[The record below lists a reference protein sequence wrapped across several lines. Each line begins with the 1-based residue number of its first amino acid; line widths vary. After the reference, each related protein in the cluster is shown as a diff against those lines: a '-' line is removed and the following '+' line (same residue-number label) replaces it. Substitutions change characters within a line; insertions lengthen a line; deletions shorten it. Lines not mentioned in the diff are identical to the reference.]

1 MKKILVVN
9 GPNINILGKR
19 ELEIY
24 GELSYNN
31 LVDELKSYAKKK
43 CVCLDELKSYAK
55 KKCVCLDEFQSNS
68 EGAIIDKLQ
77 ELIDGEYDALIINP
91 AAYSHYSY
99 AIYDALKAIK
109 IKKVEVHLT
118 NIFARDEFRKTSVTA
133 GACDGVIS
141 GFGFDSY
148 KLAIDYLLREE

>member
-1 MKKILVVN
+1 MKKIIVIN
-9 GPNINILGKR
+9 GPNLNILGKR
-19 ELEIY
+19 EIEIY
-24 GELSYNN
+24 GN
-31 LVDELKSYAKKK
+31 LCYTDLVNELKAYAN
-43 CVCLDELKSYAK
+43 DRGSS
-55 KKCVCLDEFQSNS
+55 LDEFQSSS
-68 EGAIIDKLQ
+68 EGSIIDKLH
-77 ELIDGEYDALIINP
+77 ELIDSDYDGIIINP

-109 IKKVEVHLT
+109 IRKVEVHLT
-118 NIFARDEFRKTSVTA
+118 NIFARDEFRKTSITA

>member
-31 LVDELKSYAKKK
+31 LVDELKSYANGKGIG
-43 CVCLDELKSYAK
+43 
-55 KKCVCLDEFQSNS
+55 LDEFQSNS

-118 NIFARDEFRKTSVTA
+118 NIFARDKFRKTSVTA

>member
-1 MKKILVVN
+1 MKKIIVIN

-24 GELSYNN
+24 GNLSYNN
-31 LVDELKSYAKKK
+31 LVDELKSYANGKGA
-43 CVCLDELKSYAK
+43 S
-55 KKCVCLDEFQSNS
+55 LDEFQSNS

-77 ELIDGEYDALIINP
+77 ELIDGAYDALIINP

-118 NIFARDEFRKTSVTA
+118 NILARDEFRKTSITA
-133 GACDGVIS
+133 EACDGVIS

>member
-31 LVDELKSYAKKK
+31 LVDELKSYANGKG
-43 CVCLDELKSYAK
+43 
-55 KKCVCLDEFQSNS
+55 VCLDEFQSNS

>member
-24 GELSYNN
+24 GDLSYNN
-31 LVDELKSYAKKK
+31 LVDELKSYANGKGI
-43 CVCLDELKSYAK
+43 S
-55 KKCVCLDEFQSNS
+55 LDEFQSNS

>member
-43 CVCLDELKSYAK
+43 GVY
-55 KKCVCLDEFQSNS
+55 LDEFQSNS
-68 EGAIIDKLQ
+68 EGAIIDELQ

>member
-1 MKKILVVN
+1 MKKIIVIN

-24 GELSYNN
+24 GNLSYND
-31 LVDELKSYAKKK
+31 LVNELKSYAKDKG
-43 CVCLDELKSYAK
+43 AN
-55 KKCVCLDEFQSNS
+55 LDEFQSNS

-77 ELIDGEYDALIINP
+77 KLIDGEYDAVIINP

-99 AIYDALKAIK
+99 AIYDALEAIK

-118 NIFARDEFRKTSVTA
+118 NILARDEFRKNSVTA
-133 GACDGVIS
+133 EACDGVIS

>member
-1 MKKILVVN
+1 MKKILMVN

-43 CVCLDELKSYAK
+43 D
-55 KKCVCLDEFQSNS
+55 VCLDEFQSNS

-77 ELIDGEYDALIINP
+77 DLIGGAYDALIINP

-133 GACDGVIS
+133 KACDGVIS

>member
-43 CVCLDELKSYAK
+43 D
-55 KKCVCLDEFQSNS
+55 VCLDEFQSNS

-77 ELIDGEYDALIINP
+77 ELIDGAYDGLIINP

-133 GACDGVIS
+133 AACDGVIS